1 MAKKSKANSKKTPAS
16 SKPSSLIDTRVI
28 YCGDNLDQLKKFPDG
43 CVDLIYID
51 PPFNTGN
58 DSFIYPDR
66 FKEEKEDYE
75 LHQGAHHVLHA
86 LERDHLLNKSCINLL
101 NKLRGLDQELS
112 VPLAAEAA
120 LRSLFKPDK

>member
-1 MAKKSKANSKKTPAS
+1 MAKKSKANSKKTPANG
-16 SKPSSLIDTRVI
+16 KPSSLIDTRVI

-75 LHQGAHHVLHA
+75 LRQGAHHVLHA